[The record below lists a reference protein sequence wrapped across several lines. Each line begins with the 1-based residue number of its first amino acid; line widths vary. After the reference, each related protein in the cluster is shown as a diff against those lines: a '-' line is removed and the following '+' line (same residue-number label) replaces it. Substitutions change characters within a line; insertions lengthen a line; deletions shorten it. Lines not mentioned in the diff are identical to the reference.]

1 MSDLTVRE
9 LSELT
14 GMSLPM
20 VRPRLQ
26 GLPTKPGKANA
37 VLYDSREAL
46 RALYVTDSGG
56 DDLDLSQERARL
68 AKAQANITEMQ
79 EAELRGELVR
89 SGEVI
94 AHWQA
99 IITNAKTQLL
109 GLPRRIG
116 HLVLGVPTL
125 GEVENVILAEIETTL
140 HELADFVPVP
150 PHATDAGVEAA
161 AAADDEPVGGPVPEA
176 VVGDKRR
183 ARKVADKPRAVP
195 AGDDGRR
202 RRSRR

>member
-14 GMSLPM
+14 GLSLPM

-26 GLPTKPGKANA
+26 GLPTKPGKNNA
-37 VLYDSREAL
+37 VLYDYREAL

-79 EAELRGELVR
+79 EQELRGELVR
-89 SGEVI
+89 SNEVI
-94 AHWQA
+94 GYWQA

-109 GLPRRIG
+109 
-116 HLVLGVPTL
+116 
-125 GEVENVILAEIETTL
+125 
-140 HELADFVPVP
+140 
-150 PHATDAGVEAA
+150 
-161 AAADDEPVGGPVPEA
+161 
-176 VVGDKRR
+176 
-183 ARKVADKPRAVP
+183 
-195 AGDDGRR
+195 
-202 RRSRR
+202 